1 MMIAGLAMGADGGI
15 GSTYNFMADK
25 FIKIREFWQN
35 GDVKAAQELQWQA
48 NKIITA
54 LCKVGVMAGEKA
66 VLDLLG
72 FDFGVC
78 RKPFGSLTDEQI
90 EYLKAE
96 ILPLL

>member
-1 MMIAGLAMGADGGI
+1 MMISGLAMGADGGI

-25 FIKIREFWQN
+25 FIKIQQCWNN
-35 GDVKAAQELQWQA
+35 GDIKGAQEIQWQA

-78 RKPFGSLTDEQI
+78 RKPFGALSDEQI
-90 EYLKAE
+90 QYLKDTV
-96 ILPLL
+96 IPLL